1 MARKLPVA
9 LVRRPVR
16 WVLRQERVVLGG
28 ALLVGAL
35 GWIFLEIAD
44 EVVDGDAHAT
54 DRRILQ
60 ALRDPGDISRPL
72 GPGWLAE
79 AALDWTSLGSTAVV
93 TIVVIAVLGFLLL
106 TRRHGT
112 AALVLASSVGGAIL
126 SNVLKQGFDRP
137 RPDLVPEL
145 TRHLNPSFP
154 SGHAMTAA
162 VVYLTLAAL
171 VATTLK
177 RRREKLY
184 VIGVA
189 LSLTLLVGLTRI
201 YLGVHYP
208 TDVLA
213 GWCVGAS
220 WAVICWAIARA
231 LAARRVRA
239 RHETA
244 HDGEHLAT

>member
-1 MARKLPVA
+1 
-9 LVRRPVR
+9 
-16 WVLRQERVVLGG
+16 
-28 ALLVGAL
+28 
-35 GWIFLEIAD
+35 
-44 EVVDGDAHAT
+44 
-54 DRRILQ
+54 
-60 ALRDPGDISRPL
+60 
-72 GPGWLAE
+72 
-79 AALDWTSLGSTAVV
+79 V

-106 TRRHGT
+106 TRRYATG
-112 AALVLASSVGGAIL
+112 ALVLASSVGGAIL
-126 SNVLKQGFDRP
+126 SNVLKRGFDRP

-171 VATTLK
+171 IATTLK

-184 VIGVA
+184 VMGVA
-189 LSLTLLVGLTRI
+189 LGLAMLVGATRM

-220 WAVICWAIARA
+220 WAVVCWTAGRLI
-231 LAARRVRA
+231 AARRVRGHAGGA
-239 RHETA
+239 REEERPPT
-244 HDGEHLAT
+244 